1 MGWLND
7 NAPGHEGWLVAL
19 IRDEEHGLARND
31 YFREL
36 YLGDMRSMTVL
47 HMQVG
52 CDCGWRSP
60 RMPAPPSATWH
71 PCILCVDDATEERCR
86 LLWRRHLR
94 AELGLG
100 LDDDLLV
107 DDREHHR

>member
-19 IRDEEHGLARND
+19 VRDEEHGLARND

-36 YLGDMRSMTVL
+36 ELCDTRTRFVST
-47 HMQVG
+47 MQVG

-60 RMPAPPSATWH
+60 RMAAPLGAEWH
-71 PCILCVDDATEERCR
+71 PFILYVDDATEERCR
-86 LLWRRHLR
+86 GLWREHLMLEAGR
-94 AELGLG
+94 
-100 LDDDLLV
+100 
-107 DDREHHR
+107 